1 MGIIVQKFGG
11 TSVANKERLENVA
24 KIIIDEYE
32 KGNKVVAVVSAQSGV
47 TDKLTFKATGIS
59 KDISKRELD
68 VLLSSGEQIT
78 IALLCMVLE
87 NMGKK
92 AISYTGWQLPIIT
105 DKNYSDASI
114 KHINIE
120 KIMSKLEEGYI
131 VVVAGFQGIDEDY
144 NITTLGRGGSDTT
157 AVALSAFLDADKCEI
172 YTDVD
177 GVYTCDPNQCKDAKK
192 IDDISYSD
200 MLELTKSGAKVLHNK
215 CVEYAQKYG
224 VVIHVK
230 SSLQKGVGSVVGNIH
245 FDNK

>member
-1 MGIIVQKFGG
+1 MSIIVQKFGG

-47 TDKLTFKATGIS
+47 TDNLNFKASGIS
-59 KDISKRELD
+59 QNVSKRELD

-78 IALLCMVLE
+78 ISLLCMVLQ

-105 DKNYSDASI
+105 NKNFSDASI
-114 KHINIE
+114 EHIDTK
-120 KIMSKLEEGYI
+120 KIIDRLEEGYI
-131 VVVAGFQGIDEDY
+131 VVVAGFQGIDDEY

-157 AVALSAFLDADKCEI
+157 AVVLSSFLNADKCEI

-177 GVYTCDPNQCKDAKK
+177 GVYTCDPNACNNAQK
-192 IDDISYSD
+192 IDQISYDD
-200 MLELTKSGAKVLHNK
+200 MLDLINTGAKVLHNK
-215 CVEYAQKYG
+215 CVEYAKKHN
-224 VVIHVK
+224 VVINVK
-230 SSLQKGVGSVVGNIH
+230 SSLKKGSGSIVKNIE
-245 FDNK
+245 